1 MKGLAEVN
9 FKADDPDT
17 VFEALF
23 PEIEDELYKSKIS
36 LSRETDA
43 INLNLKGKDLSS
55 MRATLNTWIRLVN
68 IALEMV
74 RV

>member
-1 MKGLAEVN
+1 MKGLAEIN
-9 FKADDPDT
+9 FEVDDPDT
-17 VFEALF
+17 VLKALL

-43 INLNLKGKDLSS
+43 INLNLQGNDLSS
-55 MRATLNTWIRLVN
+55 MRASLNTWIRLVN